1 MNWGLAP
8 TEREHMR
15 RRGIALTI
23 GMLLVFTACA
33 SDESTTTTED
43 GGPTATTGEPGSST
57 GGTVRIGWGGSPDSL
72 NPGNGVLSE
81 AYALYEL
88 AYDTPIGLDLD
99 GNYVPE
105 LATDWSVSDDGLTW
119 TLNIVDNAVFHDGT
133 PLTSEDVKFSLE
145 LWRDTVDFPFLP
157 SYPDVFTIEA
167 PDDTTVTLITEEPI
181 GNFESRMVFMYIVP
195 KHIWEAEADPVA
207 FENADMIGSGSF
219 SMLEY
224 RQGEFVRL
232 AANKDYW
239 AGPPSVDEVIFQTIE
254 NPDARVTALRNGD
267 VDMITEMPNTAIA
280 ALEGDDNVE
289 VVIGDPLAPGLN
301 DIFFNIVPDDLC
313 PPEDG
318 VCSGH
323 PALKDLQVR
332 TAMAHAIDKQQLI
345 DVGLLGLGEPGISL
359 VPTGLGEWFNSS
371 VEDYAFDLDMA
382 NAILDEAGYADTDG
396 DGVREC
402 RDDQDCDDLTFRI
415 NYPNDSD
422 TAPRQMEQVAGWWS
436 EIGIAGVIQPLDADT
451 LTSVCCPSFDFDVIA
466 WGWGTDPDPG
476 FLLGVALCSEIDS
489 GFSESGYC
497 NPEYDA
503 LYDAQ
508 AVETD
513 PEVRKD
519 MIWEMQEILLRDL
532 PYIITYYDQAVQA
545 FRKDTFTGWNTT
557 ASKVALEDPSSLNA
571 IRPAG

>member
-1 MNWGLAP
+1 
-8 TEREHMR
+8 MR
-15 RRGIALTI
+15 RSGIAL
-23 GMLLVFTACA
+23 LLGVVMVLSACV
-33 SDESTTTTED
+33 SDEPSSTTTGD
-43 GGPTATTGEPGSST
+43 GGATTEPGGGATTTAGGSAD

-72 NPGNGVLSE
+72 NPGNAVLAE
-81 AYALYEL
+81 AYTLFEL
-88 AYDTPIGLDLD
+88 VYDTPIGLDLD

-105 LATDWSVSDDGLTW
+105 LATDWSVSDDGLVW
-119 TLNIVDNAVFHDGT
+119 TMNLVDDAVFHDGT

-145 LWRDTVDFPFLP
+145 LWRDTEDFPFLP

-167 PDDTTVTLITEEPI
+167 PDPTTVVLTTEEAI

-195 KHIWEAEADPVA
+195 KHIWEAEADAVA
-207 FENADMIGSGSF
+207 FDNADMVGTGSF

-232 AANKDYW
+232 AGNDDYW
-239 AGPPSVDEVIFQTIE
+239 AGAPAVDEVVFQTIE

-280 ALEGDDNVE
+280 TLQSDANVE
-289 VVIGDPLAPGLN
+289 VVTGDPLAPSLT
-301 DIFFNIVPDDLC
+301 DIFFNIVPEELC

-332 TAMAHAIDKQQLI
+332 TALAHAIDKQQLI
-345 DVGLLGLGEPGISL
+345 DVALLGLGEPGISL
-359 VPTGLGEWFNSS
+359 VPSGLGEWFNSS
-371 VEDYAFDLDMA
+371 LSDYEFDLDKA
-382 NAILDEAGYADTDG
+382 NQILEDAGYLDSDG

-402 RDDQDCDDLTFRI
+402 LADQDCETLTFRI

-422 TAPRQMEQVAGWWS
+422 TGPREMELVSGWWS
-436 EIGIAGVIQPLDADT
+436 EIGVASTIQPLDPDT
-451 LTSVCCPSFDFDVIA
+451 LTSVCCPTFDFDVIR

-476 FLLGVALCSEIDS
+476 FLLGATLCSEIDS
-489 GFSESGYC
+489 GFSETGYC
-497 NPEYDA
+497 NEDYDA

-513 PEVRKD
+513 PEARRE

-532 PYIITYYDQAVQA
+532 PYIIPYYDQAVQA
-545 FRKDTFTGWNTT
+545 YRVDTFTGWR
-557 ASKVALEDPSSLNA
+557 ADAAKVALEDPSSLNV